1 MLFEWGVDAKTVQ
14 EMMGH
19 ASIKMTMDL
28 YSHVL
33 PNTQADAIRRLEA
46 LFSPSTAV
54 RLPSEGGLLVRDFS
68 CKSPLFVPL
77 DSLPESWCPR
87 FESGSRH
94 S

>member
-1 MLFEWGVDAKTVQ
+1 MTFATIMLFEWGVDAKTVQ

-33 PNTQADAIRRLEA
+33 PNTQADAIRRLEG

-54 RLPSEGGLLVRDFS
+54 RLPSEGGFA
-68 CKSPLFVPL
+68 
-77 DSLPESWCPR
+77 
-87 FESGSRH
+87 
-94 S
+94 